1 MEKRNASDVETV
13 TNINA
18 DNGATIFIPASVVKE
33 RSKAFGNLT
42 ITMLIF
48 YVYIVLF
55 NSWWNSSNRS
65 YWLQQYWELFTKEY
79 VSQSSIRESY

>member
-42 ITMLIF
+42 IIMLIF

-55 NSWWNSSNRS
+55 NS
-65 YWLQQYWELFTKEY
+65 
-79 VSQSSIRESY
+79 